1 MGNITDF
8 QDTQYITLETAKAW
22 LNIEPAFEE
31 DDMLIYG
38 LIDVAQCAVEKYI
51 DKPLEDIVKDGVLPS
66 PIKQA
71 ILFLIGTYYAQRES
85 VTTASMSPVP
95 HTFELLC
102 DLYRN
107 YDYREAINKSNE

>member
-8 QDTQYITLETAKAW
+8 QSTQYLDLETAKAW
-22 LNIEPAFEE
+22 LNIEPQFQE
-31 DDMLIYG
+31 DDLLIYA
-38 LIDVAQCAVEKYI
+38 LIDVAQAAVEKYI
-51 DKPLEDIVKDGVLPS
+51 DQPLEDIVKDGVLPS

-71 ILFLIGTYYAQRES
+71 MLFLIGTYYAQRES
-85 VTTASMSPVP
+85 ITSGSYQPVP

-107 YDYREAINKSNE
+107 YDYEKAVNTKNN